1 MNWLTAG
8 QDQDIGHKPPP
19 EKGRRWQSYHSIWL
33 WLFLAWMLLYI
44 DRSVT
49 GPVVSWMIEN
59 QVAFLAEAPM
69 PHALGG
75 LIGSMFFAGYML
87 TQFPAGHL
95 GDRYGHKVMVV
106 ISLLWSA
113 AATFLSGLVKSLNG
127 FVAAR
132 ILTGLGEGAYYSNDR
147 ALVKEITPP
156 RKLSMGLGVVFVGLA
171 AGLTIATLVT
181 PYLLDATAS
190 WLGPERAWTGPFL
203 VFSLPTM
210 LMAVIIWKR
219 MPARTEEINYLA
231 AGGRLLLYS
240 LVFLA
245 VLMSTFLLTLR
256 FELGSVFQTVVVLV
270 VALALVAV
278 IYWRLGDSNV
288 LVLKDR
294 NLNLVYLSAIPILYN
309 LWFFGFWALLIV
321 SESSHI
327 GLTAA
332 AVYAAL
338 FGIASAIGYPLG
350 GIIGDRARRR
360 RGGCKWSY
368 VWLSMAVSALVL
380 MIGALLA
387 MNGIDLLLLGALTFA
402 MGVLFAAAQTLN
414 MTLAA
419 DLAPVNKTASVFGMW
434 NLIGEIGAVLSPV
447 VSGALRD
454 LTGSWTIAIVL
465 DAVLLLGSAG
475 LVAMVRPIPVD
486 LA

>member
-1 MNWLTAG
+1 
-8 QDQDIGHKPPP
+8 
-19 EKGRRWQSYHSIWL
+19 
-33 WLFLAWMLLYI
+33 
-44 DRSVT
+44 
-49 GPVVSWMIEN
+49 
-59 QVAFLAEAPM
+59 
-69 PHALGG
+69 
-75 LIGSMFFAGYML
+75 
-87 TQFPAGHL
+87 
-95 GDRYGHKVMVV
+95 
-106 ISLLWSA
+106 
-113 AATFLSGLVKSLNG
+113 
-127 FVAAR
+127 
-132 ILTGLGEGAYYSNDR
+132 
-147 ALVKEITPP
+147 
-156 RKLSMGLGVVFVGLA
+156 
-171 AGLTIATLVT
+171 
-181 PYLLDATAS
+181 
-190 WLGPERAWTGPFL
+190 
-203 VFSLPTM
+203 
-210 LMAVIIWKR
+210 
-219 MPARTEEINYLA
+219 
-231 AGGRLLLYS
+231 LLYS